1 MVNLSFTVGKFP
13 DILKIAK
20 IIPIHKKE
28 CKLNFQNYRPIS
40 LLSALSKIF
49 EKTIYTRIYSYLV
62 KNNLIFDKQFG
73 FCSNYSTNHA
83 LISITERIK
92 GLVDSGKYVCGVFV
106 DLEKAFDTVNH
117 IILCDK
123 RKYYGLRGNVNNLV
137 QSYLSNRKQMV
148 SVNGFDSELRDVFCG
163 VPQGSSLGP
172 LLFLIYIN
180 DFRMGLHKTE
190 SGNFADDTFIL
201 FGSDKLGTI
210 ESTVNY
216 ELK

>member
-1 MVNLSFTVGKFP
+1 MVNLSFTVGIFP

-20 IIPIHKKE
+20 ITPIHKKE

-40 LLSALSKIF
+40 LLSVLSKIF
-49 EKTIYTRIYSYLV
+49 EKTIYRRIYFYLV

-73 FCSNYSTNHA
+73 FRSNYSTNHA
-83 LISITERIK
+83 LISITGRIK
-92 GLVDSGKYVCGVFV
+92 DLVDSGKYVCGVFV

-123 RKYYGLRGNVNNLV
+123 LKYYGLRGNVNNLV

-148 SVNGFDSELRDVFCG
+148 SVNGFDSELRDVLCG
-163 VPQGSSLGP
+163 VSQGSSLGP

-180 DFRMGLHKTE
+180 DFRMCLYKTK
-190 SGNFADDTFIL
+190 SCHFADDTFIYL
-201 FGSDKLGTI
+201 VVT
-210 ESTVNY
+210 N
-216 ELK
+216 